1 MYKPWDLLSNI
12 TGNMKQERSY
22 HIAEHV
28 FLGKPEE
35 TEMLIPYVSLS
46 IYLPEVVA
54 SAVE

>member
-12 TGNMKQERSY
+12 TGNMKQERRY

-46 IYLPEVVA
+46 IYLPEAVA